1 VKGYARVALVLGGFV
16 ALFGLGAAV
25 GLTAHSGGGS
35 TSSTTTRSSVSAH
48 SARPR
53 RAKPHST
60 SADHAK
66 SPGPGRPAGVGLGLA
81 ASDGQYALQMQ
92 TPNLAV
98 GSDQVVSFKLTRAAG
113 GVVGGSQLLDG
124 PPMQLILMSA
134 DLRFLTRVTPTA
146 ARDGHWSA
154 TVDVPAPGPY
164 AVFVHFKHRGAEHS
178 LGAWLSAPGPVASSV
193 ALEPALVA
201 RAGPMTVALN
211 AVRIQAG
218 RRVRLDFRVTV
229 HGKPV
234 ATSSSRT
241 GLDGFLFGA
250 RASDLTQVYGSRVR
264 AGPST
269 PGRTSFDAQFP
280 AAGIYRL
287 FLTLRPASGSITT
300 ELAVEVHPGP

>member
-1 VKGYARVALVLGGFV
+1 
-16 ALFGLGAAV
+16 
-25 GLTAHSGGGS
+25 
-35 TSSTTTRSSVSAH
+35 
-48 SARPR
+48 
-53 RAKPHST
+53 
-60 SADHAK
+60 
-66 SPGPGRPAGVGLGLA
+66 
-81 ASDGQYALQMQ
+81 MQ
-92 TPNLAV
+92 TPNLAA

-113 GVVGGSQLLDG
+113 GDVRGFRLRHG

-134 DLRFLTRVTPTA
+134 DLQFLTRVTPTA

-164 AVFVHFKHRGAEHS
+164 AVFVHFKRSGEEHS
-178 LGAWLSAPGPVASSV
+178 LGAWLSAPGSLVPSV
-193 ALEPALVA
+193 APEPALVA
-201 RAGPMTVALN
+201 KAGPMTVALKP
-211 AVRIQAG
+211 VRIQAG
-218 RRVRLDFRVTV
+218 RQVRLNFRATV
-229 HGKPV
+229 DGKPV
-234 ATSSSRT
+234 ATSGSPA